1 MRRYR
6 IIAFIIN
13 SGPFPLRILDRYL
26 AGELWQTFAAVLLV
40 LLLITFG
47 TQVSELL
54 ALAAQGRIAP
64 ALVGKLLLLKIPPAL
79 EVVLPLVVLLASQL
93 TFGRLYQDQEMV
105 VLASCGVP
113 PGYFRRQVFKF
124 AVPLMLLA
132 GAISTWLAPWSQQQS
147 RLLLMAQQQKSPLAA
162 FQPGRFN
169 DLGGEGVFYAARQ
182 DADGTLHDLWLQVQ
196 TPEGS
201 VQMSAPRGRFAWIGD
216 RLALVLEEAWSVQG
230 YRPGETVVTV
240 RHMARF
246 EGFVPHLS
254 VRANPPSRF
263 EKTVSQLWHSGEAP
277 DRALLHQHMIV
288 PLSVLV
294 MALLGL
300 KLSRTRP
307 REGRF
312 GRFFA
317 ALVVY
322 VFYVQ
327 LLTAFQ
333 DRVAHGDSVWLA
345 GMWAVP
351 LGFLLWLLW
360 PERVRA
366 RQGGIA

>member
-1 MRRYR
+1 MQL
-6 IIAFIIN
+6 IIFPIIN
-13 SGPFPLRILDRYL
+13 SGPFPLRILNRYL
-26 AGELWQTFAAVLLV
+26 AGELWQTFAAVLVV

-54 ALAAQGRIAP
+54 ALAAQGRVAP
-64 ALVGKLLLLKIPPAL
+64 ELVGKLLLLKIPPAL

-113 PGYFRRQVFKF
+113 PAYFRAQVIKF
-124 AVPLMLLA
+124 AVPLMLAALA
-132 GAISTWLAPWSQQQS
+132 VSAFLTPWAQQQS
-147 RLLLMAQQQKSPLAA
+147 RLLLMAQQQQSPLAA

-182 DADGTLHDLWLQVQ
+182 DADGTLRELWLQVQ

-201 VQMSAPRGRFAWIGD
+201 VQMSAPRGRFEWVEG
-216 RLALVLEEAWSVQG
+216 RLALVLEDAWSVQG

-240 RHMARF
+240 RHMGRF

-254 VRANPPSRF
+254 VQAPPSRQ
-263 EKTVSQLWHSGEAP
+263 EKTLAQLWHSDQPG
-277 DRALLHQHMIV
+277 DRALLHQRLIV
-288 PLSVLV
+288 PFSILV

-300 KLSRTRP
+300 KLAKTRP

-312 GRFFA
+312 GRFFV

-322 VFYVQ
+322 VLYVQ

-333 DRVAHGDSVWLA
+333 DRVAHGEAVWIL

-351 LGFLLWLLW
+351 LGFLVWLLW
-360 PERVRA
+360 PERVRYRREVA
-366 RQGGIA
+366 A